1 MNWKAIICCLSYLR
15 LLMES
20 TIFSLVIAIA
30 TFSSKDPFK
39 SHVIGDL
46 SKYFKFAPASSNQNE
61 SICICNYT
69 TYEHPCTEENILE
82 GCLNYFPNMVNF
94 KPFVERKLVS
104 SSFCTDMQESFARN
118 EGQKLDYIFNLKY
131 QTIRKISIAFIIVT
145 LSATVLAII
154 NLCLACKMSD
164 GKENRG
170 CEFVFSL
177 ITILILLAWI
187 GQFVLFIIL
196 IRFIESGD
204 IGKYDD
210 FLECKN
216 VNAEFFEQFNDI
228 KKLREIYISFI
239 VLNIISQSLDRILD
253 FFEKTIVVPNESQIN
268 DSNIGKIN
276 SPTSVNINN

>member
-1 MNWKAIICCLSYLR
+1 MNSAKIICCSLIIR
-15 LLMES
+15 VHMES
-20 TIFSLVIAIA
+20 AIFFLVIGIA
-30 TFSSKDPFK
+30 CFSSKDPFK

-46 SKYFKFAPASSNQNE
+46 SKYFKVAPASSNQNE
-61 SICICNYT
+61 SICICNNT

-164 GKENRG
+164 GKLNS
-170 CEFVFSL
+170 CKFVFSL

-253 FFEKTIVVPNESQIN
+253 FLEKTMVVPNQSKIN
-268 DSNIGKIN
+268 DSNISNIKN
-276 SPTSVNINN
+276 MPTSVNINN

>member
-1 MNWKAIICCLSYLR
+1 
-15 LLMES
+15 
-20 TIFSLVIAIA
+20 
-30 TFSSKDPFK
+30 
-39 SHVIGDL
+39 
-46 SKYFKFAPASSNQNE
+46 
-61 SICICNYT
+61 
-69 TYEHPCTEENILE
+69 
-82 GCLNYFPNMVNF
+82 MVNL

-228 KKLREIYISFI
+228 KKLRKIYISFI
-239 VLNIISQSLDRILD
+239 VLNIIFQSLDRILD
-253 FFEKTIVVPNESQIN
+253 FLEKTMVVPNESKTN
-268 DSNIGKIN
+268 DSNISNIKN
-276 SPTSVNINN
+276 MPTSVNINN